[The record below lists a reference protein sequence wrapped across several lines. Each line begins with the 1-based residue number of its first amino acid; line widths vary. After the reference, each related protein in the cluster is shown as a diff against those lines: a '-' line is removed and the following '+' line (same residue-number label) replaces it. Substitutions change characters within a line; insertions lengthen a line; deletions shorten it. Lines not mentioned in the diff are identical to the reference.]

1 MKMTTINEAALAAA
15 MDHILGPDAR
25 KEVED
30 LYAVIDKAHADAFV
44 WGRASVDV
52 DTARRDGFQSGFNAG
67 YNEAFAVATS
77 DEQPYGEV
85 ICLPPYTGDSGDED
99 PHMHDSA
106 DFDDAD
112 GFYDVTGEDDDFDD
126 EYAKQNDMLPPM
138 QEQRNAIV
146 PGQTQFRRYE

>member
-1 MKMTTINEAALAAA
+1 MKMLNVNEVALSAAIDHVVGPEDRMVIAELYTLLDQHHALAWQA
-15 MDHILGPDAR
+15 G
-25 KEVED
+25 V
-30 LYAVIDKAHADAFV
+30 
-44 WGRASVDV
+44 ASVDV